1 MPSFRYEE
9 PKLWCQIAWVRFLFL
24 SINWPSVNG
33 KFSFYFPKQK
43 HRLPEFRSTR
53 HLTNNFNATP
63 SKNPTHSG
71 TRRNKN
77 EGAKVNHMA
86 KRFENPQQCYNKN
99 WCNFIWFL
107 CVFDA
112 CERCQVKQPSLNKTH
127 ALTKNERKPIKNCKI
142 WTIESECLTKSS
154 CQMQTNSI
162 RMQFWCC
169 DSSMC
174 KRDHRYK
181 MRFCLS
187 ICSAMCWF
195 QLLSYM
201 SKRH

>member
-1 MPSFRYEE
+1 MGNFHFIFQNRSIDYLNSGQRDIWLIISMPLLRKIQQTVERGE
-9 PKLWCQIAWVRFLFL
+9 TKTKVLKWTTWR
-24 SINWPSVNG
+24 ND
-33 KFSFYFPKQK
+33 
-43 HRLPEFRSTR
+43 
-53 HLTNNFNATP
+53 
-63 SKNPTHSG
+63 SKNP
-71 TRRNKN
+71 
-77 EGAKVNHMA
+77 
-86 KRFENPQQCYNKN
+86 QQYYNKN